1 MDIYGGIIISE
12 NYGTEIRLW
21 MIIEIYIY
29 GQEL

>member
-1 MDIYGGIIISE
+1 VGISGRIISSE
-12 NYGTEIRLW
+12 NYGMEIRLW